1 MTKEPRNPNEPPKIT
16 EKLIETKREGLI
28 VQQKSIEGQ
37 LEKQYSLMHNLLD
50 DLARSEKTL
59 KVEDQEASTDNART
73 KEVLRSLQEQIK
85 IGEDQV
91 KQVKISVTRT
101 TSELIALQVVKKDMP
116 GRIESLQKLI
126 IELSKQQKITDNPRT
141 EKLRG
146 EIDQILAGSRQE
158 MSRVE
163 EVATNSNIQGYD
175 EYIGFKMPGLY
186 SLLKESQEDY
196 DKLTAA
202 SQKSGERAA

>member
-202 SQKSGERAA
+202 SQKSGESAA